1 MAAMELWLMFGS
13 LVVLIVWLCVSRL
26 ARTVCLESVL
36 HPLRSCEICLETSEV
51 RTVVPGKR

>member
-13 LVVLIVWLCVSRL
+13 LVVFLIWLSVSRL

-36 HPLRSCEICLETSEV
+36 HPRRPCQVCLETSEV
-51 RTVVPGKR
+51 TVMPVKH